1 MHLSDYTNAPRH
13 SATLIA
19 STRITP
25 PAAEEEVKELILE
38 IDEPRFVYQ
47 VGQSVAVLVPGPH
60 PLGEAE
66 HLRLYT
72 IANPPE
78 TAVTGKP
85 RITLCVKRCTYID
98 EYSGEQYQGIASHY
112 LCSLPIGERLMLSGP
127 FGLPFEIPAERDAN
141 LLMIGL
147 GTGIAPFRAFVKH
160 IYEELGGWEG
170 KVRLFY
176 GARTGLETLYM
187 NDERDDFAQYYDRE
201 TFEAYKAL
209 SPRPHWGVPP
219 ALGSAL
225 AQHRSEV
232 WQLINRHNTYVY
244 IAGLAEIRQM
254 LELAFSDITG
264 SEEKWARRKAELVAG
279 KRWVEL
285 IY

>member
-112 LCSLPIGERLMLSGP
+112 LCSLPIGERLTLSGP

-279 KRWVEL
+279 KRWGEL